1 MRDIIQEIN
10 TIMDIIDGRTS
21 YPLPKRE
28 PDINHVWVWREAYQ
42 DGCKDGTCA
51 LFANEYYRMTLEDK
65 YKEDL

>member
-28 PDINHVWVWREAYQ
+28 PDINHVSMWKV
-42 DGCKDGTCA
+42 
-51 LFANEYYRMTLEDK
+51 
-65 YKEDL
+65 